1 MRQPRKQQFLFS
13 GIAVGTAVAGGP
25 PRRSVRE
32 ELPHT
37 APALS
42 LARYRARLGV
52 RVICH
57 DSGAVSGTERP
68 LGRFS
73 WLGSFPPPTPPT
85 LQLRLCSP
93 ASQVLRTHLTS
104 RRRSSQRHRHGRF
117 LSDPT
122 GWRLASVAT
131 CRIPTGS
138 PGSRA
143 WNFDACTGSPTPPRP
158 DTPRHFRRI

>member
-1 MRQPRKQQFLFS
+1 VSILKDIRFLNYR
-13 GIAVGTAVAGGP
+13 IAVGTAVAGG

-42 LARYRARLGV
+42 RARYRARLGV
-52 RVICH
+52 RVTCH

-73 WLGSFPPPTPPT
+73 WLGSFPPPTPP
-85 LQLRLCSP
+85 
-93 ASQVLRTHLTS
+93 
-104 RRRSSQRHRHGRF
+104 
-117 LSDPT
+117 
-122 GWRLASVAT
+122 
-131 CRIPTGS
+131 
-138 PGSRA
+138 
-143 WNFDACTGSPTPPRP
+143 RP